1 MTQQSGS
8 QFEDDLT
15 IGIDEEETFA
25 TDSIDLLGIGGNDS
39 SPIARLKTIILSI
52 DWEINDDILQQL
64 DDELNELGTTWA
76 GDKIKQVYV
85 QGLSKIGKYIY
96 KEKAGAHPNA
106 IKLLIT
112 FYHNL
117 EKIIIN
123 EDSMSEVEKKELLL
137 ADVKKFDQLKSQIGK
152 PTDDAAVQAPVA
164 VAEETKEEPAFV
176 TEYSEENDDITELK
190 TLKAQVLGIDW
201 EINDEEIGK
210 LGSEVKRLEAV
221 FSNSKPKLILLQ
233 GIGALSSYINK
244 KRSQSNSGAFTLL
257 HSFYGTLEKI
267 SGSSLSAGDEKQ
279 LLLEQVSKFN
289 SFKAEIATE
298 KESPASA
305 DAAAG
310 SVIEPAEPAPEPDIS
325 DSPAALSDAA
335 PAVTESPIDK
345 SSETEDD
352 QAVAADVSSRL
363 DSVFGEDDD
372 ISSSDIDKNDALE
385 GVNVETEA
393 DDDSDEEALP
403 YEDGG
408 VAPALAG
415 VDTDASFSVEKLAD
429 DLYVAPPTA
438 PPEPIIGS
446 DIEEE
451 EKEFTLEDTGSQ
463 QGEDLFGDDQ
473 AEEEPQSEALSG
485 VDVETE
491 ADDDSDEESLP
502 MEEGELAPALMNAD
516 EEGGFDADS
525 MASEFDSS
533 DAEAI
538 EDRLGAFF
546 DDEVSDSSEGW
557 VSETADKTVE
567 EMPPGGDDVVAAL
580 SDIEDEGE
588 QPAADEPVEEQD
600 DSANDELYQ
609 EEPEVLAA
617 ASEIDSFF
625 EETDEAP
632 GVASITE
639 DVVTV
644 DDSEEIFVDD
654 DEPIAALSDSDES
667 SLFEEDEEISPEQEK
682 TEEAIADGLSFLD
695 DDIDEPTEEALVEES
710 ATVIAED
717 EVAEGLSF
725 LDDDIEEPAEEAA
738 FEDSIPVTTEDAVA
752 DGLSFI
758 DDDSEE
764 QAENIPYEDTVEEST
779 EEAVADGLSFLDDDI
794 EEQGGDNFFEEAP
807 VESVEEKVDFFK
819 EEQDEVDQY
828 DSPAVAVEDATE
840 QFFDEP
846 AIEDE
851 VPEEVVASGASEE
864 TLSFFEDADEG
875 DEQQTDFAQ
884 ESDEDS
890 FSFEV
895 ETEEISEDDEIEF
908 TVPGDDVFTEEQPV
922 AELQHETS
930 TAFEPMAEDEEIE
943 FDIPGE
949 AVVAGAAVVAGSAAG
964 IALSSSDEVTPEDA
978 GENRVSQETEESTTV
993 EEVVFEVVDD
1003 EVEVDLL
1010 PGEEFDDTVS
1020 IEGAE
1025 EQDGDES
1032 VTFAPVEETGKYES
1046 LAIMAAAIKNNVTK
1060 DGVQDIL
1067 VEVNRLRSSQ
1077 HISFTD
1083 KTFLQLLSTATQFA
1097 EQNKTETKGTE
1108 LIEEIVN
1115 GLEMSDA
1122 GTHSSDEIQE
1132 KLFACTSQILVL
1144 QTMEYTP
1151 IESEDTTTADVS
1163 EEVDVVEEEI
1173 SSEVFEEPVSEEQ
1186 LVESDGYVPMGEEE
1200 QLASFVQKELA
1211 DIRKLFVDEISSLR
1225 KELAE
1230 KK

>member
-25 TDSIDLLGIGGNDS
+25 TDSIDLLGVGGNEN

-52 DWEINDDILQQL
+52 DWEINDDILNQL
-64 DDELNELGTTWA
+64 DEELHELGTTWA

-137 ADVKKFDQLKSQIGK
+137 ADVKKFDQLKSQISK
-152 PTDDAAVQAPVA
+152 PADQDTAPAA
-164 VAEETKEEPAFV
+164 VAEESVEEHTFV

-210 LGSEVKRLEAV
+210 LGAEVKRLETV

-257 HSFYGTLEKI
+257 HSFFGTLEKI
-267 SGSSLSAGDEKQ
+267 SGSDLSAGDEKQ
-279 LLLEQVSKFN
+279 LLLEEVSKFN
-289 SFKAEIATE
+289 AFKAEIATE
-298 KESPASA
+298 QESPASA

-310 SVIEPAEPAPEPDIS
+310 SVIEPAEAAPEPAPAFS
-325 DSPAALSDAA
+325 DSPAALSDDN
-335 PAVTESPIDK
+335 PVVDDSPGAIQ
-345 SSETEDD
+345 SETEED

-363 DSVFGEDDD
+363 DSVFGEDDED
-372 ISSSDIDKNDALE
+372 TSSDIDKNEALE

-403 YEDGG
+403 YEDGS

-438 PPEPIIGS
+438 PPEPIIGD
-446 DIEEE
+446 DIEDE
-451 EKEFTLEDTGSQ
+451 EKDFTLDDAGPQ
-463 QGEDLFGDDQ
+463 QAEDLFDDDQ
-473 AEEEPQSEALSG
+473 VEGESPSEALSG

-516 EEGGFDADS
+516 EEGGFNADS

-557 VSETADKTVE
+557 VSETADETVE
-567 EMPPGGDDVVAAL
+567 EEISTGDDDVVAAL
-580 SDIEDEGE
+580 SDVDDEDEDVHPPIE
-588 QPAADEPVEEQD
+588 EPVEEQESFSSD
-600 DSANDELYQ
+600 DLFP
-609 EEPEVLAA
+609 EEPEA
-617 ASEIDSFF
+617 FF
-625 EETDEAP
+625 DDAENDTDVAP
-632 GVASITE
+632 ITE
-639 DVVTV
+639 EVAEMDGSAALFV
-644 DDSEEIFVDD
+644 EE

-667 SLFEEDEEISPEQEK
+667 SMFEEEAEINPEQERA
-682 TEEAIADGLSFLD
+682 EEAI
-695 DDIDEPTEEALVEES
+695 
-710 ATVIAED
+710 
-717 EVAEGLSF
+717 
-725 LDDDIEEPAEEAA
+725 
-738 FEDSIPVTTEDAVA
+738 
-752 DGLSFI
+752 
-758 DDDSEE
+758 
-764 QAENIPYEDTVEEST
+764 
-779 EEAVADGLSFLDDDI
+779 ADGLSFLDDDI
-794 EEQGGDNFFEEAP
+794 EEQGGEIAFEEEAVERPAEETSDTLSFLDDDIDEPEEEIAFEEAASESP
-807 VESVEEKVDFFK
+807 EETVADGLSFLDDDIEEQKEDDLFEESTVESSEELDFTVEKSGEA
-819 EEQDEVDQY
+819 EQY
-828 DSPAVAVEDATE
+828 DSPAAVIEEATE

-846 AIEDE
+846 AIEDDL
-851 VPEEVVASGASEE
+851 PEEEVEVEAAPVEDS
-864 TLSFFEDADEG
+864 LSFFEDAEDN
-875 DEQQTDFAQ
+875 DTEQTEFEQ
-884 ESDEDS
+884 ESEPLLVGTSDSEEDVTAQFVEKDDTDS

-908 TVPGDDVFTEEQPV
+908 TVPGDDVFAEETPV
-922 AELQHETS
+922 ADIPQETPQVL
-930 TAFEPMAEDEEIE
+930 EPMAEDEEIE

-949 AVVAGAAVVAGSAAG
+949 AVVAGAAVGTGLAFTGGDEVASEEADDALDTLETQESAA
-964 IALSSSDEVTPEDA
+964 
-978 GENRVSQETEESTTV
+978 V
-993 EEVVFEVVDD
+993 EAVVFEVVDD
-1003 EVEVDLL
+1003 DVEVDLL

-1020 IEGAE
+1020 DEETAE
-1025 EQDGDES
+1025 KAAADGVEFIPVDET
-1032 VTFAPVEETGKYES
+1032 VETGKYES
-1046 LAIMAAAIKNNVTK
+1046 LAIMAEATQSNVTK
-1060 DGVQDIL
+1060 DGIQDIL
-1067 VEVNRLRSSQ
+1067 REVNRLRSSQ
-1077 HISFTD
+1077 AVSFTD
-1083 KTFLQLLSTATQFA
+1083 KTFLQLLSTAAQFV
-1097 EQNKTETKGTE
+1097 EQNREEPKGTD
-1108 LIEEIVN
+1108 LIGEIVK
-1115 GLEMSDA
+1115 GLEMSDS
-1122 GTHSSDEIQE
+1122 GTCSADEIQE

-1144 QTMEYTP
+1144 QNMEYSSKIP
-1151 IESEDTTTADVS
+1151 VDHTAEAV
-1163 EEVDVVEEEI
+1163 EEVEAVE
-1173 SSEVFEEPVSEEQ
+1173 SAATSDTEEPVRTEEQ
-1186 LVESDGYVPMGEEE
+1186 LDENGGYVPMGEEE